1 MSLKGFCWFLPL
13 LWGLS
18 ARAADPLEGA
28 ALKSPL
34 PYAAPAAGS
43 YRLPVMGSAGDGQ
56 VLESNGSATS
66 LSALIKGR
74 VVLLSFIYTSC
85 DDAGGCPMATMV
97 LHQVQ
102 AALLKHPALK
112 ARVRLVTL
120 SFDPDKDTPAV
131 MARFGESLNAAA
143 SDWHFLTTDSK
154 RDLEPILKAYGQSLD
169 AEQTPK
175 GQRFSHALRLFLL
188 DDQGA
193 IRNIYS
199 TSALHPDLVMA
210 DLETLLMEASK
221 EVPSASLGVSP
232 HLAAGDDKRHYES
245 LDYETHAAALSQRH
259 GHPQDLLSLARNPG
273 LGLPKVPVPAQ
284 QPLTRDKIALGRKL
298 FYDRRLSLNH
308 TISCAMCHIPEQG
321 FTSQEQATAV
331 GLEGRSVRRNA
342 PTLLNAAYWPILFH
356 DGRETA
362 LEQQVWGPLLAPNE
376 MGNPSVGT
384 VIGALQHLPDYRG
397 LFEKAF
403 GGQPA
408 NMSTVGEALAAYER
422 TLVAGDSPFDRWYFG
437 HEAGA
442 ISLEAQR
449 GFALFKG
456 QAGCSGCHLINQR
469 VAFLTDDALHNTGIG
484 YRASMGLGTDQT
496 LVQVA
501 PGVTYL
507 MDPQRLGA
515 VSGAPPSDLG
525 GYEWT
530 QNPKD
535 LWAYRTP
542 SLRNVTLTAPYMH
555 DGSLPTLSSV
565 IDFYQAGGVQH
576 EALDPLIK
584 PLKLTLEERAALIS
598 FLETL
603 TSPRVALLVED
614 AWSAPVGDQGERP
627 PRVKGGQPGTF
638 H

>member
-1 MSLKGFCWFLPL
+1 MSLKGFFRFLPL

-18 ARAADPLEGA
+18 ASAADPSEGA
-28 ALKSPL
+28 ALSSPL

-43 YRLPVMGSAGDGQ
+43 YRLPVMGPAADGR

-66 LSALIKGR
+66 LSSLIKGR

-102 AALLKHPALK
+102 AALLKRPALK

-143 SDWHFLTTDSK
+143 SDWHFLTTASK
-154 RDLEPILKAYGQSLD
+154 TDLEPILKAYGQSLD

-210 DLETLLMEASK
+210 DLETLLIEAPK

-232 HLAAGDDKRHYES
+232 HLAPGDDKKHYES
-245 LDYETHAAALSQRH
+245 ADYETHAAALSQRR

-376 MGNPSVGT
+376 MGNPSVGA
-384 VIGALQHLPDYRG
+384 VMGALQHLPDYRG

-484 YRASMGLGTDQT
+484 YRASMGLGMDQT
-496 LVQVA
+496 PVQVA
-501 PGVTYL
+501 PGVTFL
-507 MDPQRLGA
+507 INTQRLGP
-515 VSGAPPSDLG
+515 VSGPPPSDLG

-535 LWAYRTP
+535 RWAYRTP
-542 SLRNVTLTAPYMH
+542 SLRNVALTAPYMH
-555 DGSLPTLSSV
+555 DGSLPTLPSV

-584 PLKLTLEERAALIS
+584 PLRLTPEERAALVL

-603 TSPRVALLVED
+603 TSPRVPLLVED
-614 AWSAPVGDQGERP
+614 AWSAPVGDEDSQTLRKVSP
-627 PRVKGGQPGTF
+627 ASGTF